1 MSSKIKTDSNVAVVP
16 KVVKGES
23 FLAELGATKF
33 EWTIKDFKAFM
44 HIGQTI
50 KSPSFQ
56 IDTTDPSNIFAGR
69 SYHLEMEI
77 LGNIPNTQ
85 LPIFLVNETVGEI
98 VTKVTFESFSPPF
111 SGQKKRSCVN
121 LWLADYPFFPTS
133 SIDSRKHAMTF
144 SLTFS
149 LPDSEINSPKE
160 AYIPN
165 EVVIELK
172 VTLFQPAEKIQS
184 LPSIAAAANRRH
196 PDRQPVVSRA
206 RPIPY

>member
-33 EWTIKDFKAFM
+33 EWTIKDFKAFLN
-44 HIGQTI
+44 IGRTI

-85 LPIFLVNETVGEI
+85 LPVFLVNETVGEI
-98 VTKVTFESFSPPF
+98 VTKVTLERFSPTP
-111 SGQKKRSCVN
+111 GLKKGPCVS
-121 LWLADYPFFPTS
+121 LWLEDYACFPTA
-133 SIDSRKHAMTF
+133 SIDRKHAMTF

-184 LPSIAAAANRRH
+184 LPPISAAANRRH
-196 PDRQPVVSRA
+196 PDRQPVVFRA
-206 RPIPY
+206 RSIPY